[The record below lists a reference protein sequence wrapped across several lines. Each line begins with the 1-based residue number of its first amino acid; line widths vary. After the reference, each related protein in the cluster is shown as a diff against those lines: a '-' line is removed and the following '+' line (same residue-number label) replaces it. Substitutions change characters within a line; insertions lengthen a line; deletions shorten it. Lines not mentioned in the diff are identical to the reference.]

1 MTDFSET
8 QTPNGG
14 WQFYQPQTKFTINR
28 NTKPSSVSLTLDQAA
43 ELVQKHR
50 LQNPQFNL
58 PDDFHSVRREIIQY
72 NRQRLGIPPD
82 DSPPKFIPQPPKRA
96 AVVVDHVSK
105 TAAGIRLVVDW
116 LGSGLRPVPASEA
129 EARAKICA
137 TCPQNQTG
145 DLWQR
150 LDAKAAD
157 GLKRLISIR
166 SEMALFSPYDSQL
179 KTCLACDCHLPLKIF
194 VPMTQILANTSDD
207 VFAKLDN
214 RCWIR
219 AAKEASGGVPK
230 V

>member
-166 SEMALFSPYDSQL
+166 SEMALMTPHDASL
-179 KTCLACDCHLPLKIF
+179 KTCLACDCFLQLKVHAPIHH
-194 VPMTQILANTSDD
+194 ILDNTSREVVENLDD
-207 VFAKLDN
+207 

-219 AAKEASGGVPK
+219 TAYGTITTAL
-230 V
+230 

>member
-8 QTPNGG
+8 RTPNGG
-14 WQFYQPQTKFTINR
+14 WCFYQPQTKFTINR
-28 NTKPSSVSLTLDQAA
+28 QSKPSSVSLTLDQAA

-166 SEMALFSPYDSQL
+166 SEMALMTPYDASL
-179 KTCLACDCHLPLKIF
+179 KTCLACDCHLPLK
-194 VPMTQILANTSDD
+194 VHAPLAHILANTSDE
-207 VFAKLDN
+207 VKAKLDP
-214 RCWIR
+214 RCWI
-219 AAKEASGGVPK
+219 K
-230 V
+230 